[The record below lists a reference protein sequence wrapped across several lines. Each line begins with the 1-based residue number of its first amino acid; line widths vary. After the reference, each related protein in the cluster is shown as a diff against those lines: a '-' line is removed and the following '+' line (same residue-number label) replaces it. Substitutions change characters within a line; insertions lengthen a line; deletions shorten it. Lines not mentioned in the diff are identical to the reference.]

1 MLVQPGK
8 RPHIGLQGA
17 RWAVQRTVGMDQEK
31 CHPARKPIF
40 GNEAAGPLHKEQGN
54 DYNADKIL
62 FQEARIIGQF
72 FWYDRTI
79 IGAEED

>member
-1 MLVQPGK
+1 
-8 RPHIGLQGA
+8 
-17 RWAVQRTVGMDQEK
+17 MDQEK

-40 GNEAAGPLHKEQGN
+40 GIEAAELLHKEQGN

-62 FQEARIIGQF
+62 FQEARIMGQF

-79 IGAEED
+79 IGAEEEQTGESAVRILF